1 MQDVSVEQ
9 EGEKE
14 NEVEQHDEQ
23 EGCDIEEVQKVN
35 DGQHEV

>member
-23 EGCDIEEVQKVN
+23 EGRDIEEV
-35 DGQHEV
+35 